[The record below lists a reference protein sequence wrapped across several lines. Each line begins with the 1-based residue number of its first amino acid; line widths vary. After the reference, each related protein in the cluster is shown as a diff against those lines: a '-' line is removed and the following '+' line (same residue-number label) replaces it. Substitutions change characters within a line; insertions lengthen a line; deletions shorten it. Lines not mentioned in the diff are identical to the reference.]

1 MGKNIVLY
9 GFMGVGKS
17 TIGRLL
23 ASHLGWEFID
33 TDTRIEELAG
43 KTIPQI
49 FAQEGEACFREKESQ
64 LVKELARQEKLVIA
78 TGGGMVVNPVNAAL
92 LKQSGIF
99 IYLVAD
105 PAVIYQ
111 RVKSKD
117 DRPLLSQADDM
128 QEQIK
133 KLFVARK
140 EIYEDSADFWV
151 DTGQNTPEK
160 AVELIITY
168 LQGKGELPFRS

>member
-1 MGKNIVLY
+1 
-9 GFMGVGKS
+9 MGVGKS

-23 ASHLGWEFID
+23 ASRLEWEFID
-33 TDTRIEELAG
+33 TDVRIEELSG

-78 TGGGMVVNPVNAAL
+78 TGGGMVVNPVNATL

-99 IYLVAD
+99 IYLVAE

-117 DRPLLSQADDM
+117 DRPLLSRADDM

-140 EIYEDSADFWV
+140 EIYEDLADFWV

-160 AVELIITY
+160 AVELIFAY
-168 LQGKGELPFRS
+168 LQGKGELPIFI

>member
-23 ASHLGWEFID
+23 AYRLGWEFID
-33 TDTRIEELAG
+33 TDARIEELAG

-105 PAVIYQ
+105 PAVIY
-111 RVKSKD
+111 R
-117 DRPLLSQADDM
+117 R
-128 QEQIK
+128 
-133 KLFVARK
+133 
-140 EIYEDSADFWV
+140 
-151 DTGQNTPEK
+151 
-160 AVELIITY
+160 
-168 LQGKGELPFRS
+168 